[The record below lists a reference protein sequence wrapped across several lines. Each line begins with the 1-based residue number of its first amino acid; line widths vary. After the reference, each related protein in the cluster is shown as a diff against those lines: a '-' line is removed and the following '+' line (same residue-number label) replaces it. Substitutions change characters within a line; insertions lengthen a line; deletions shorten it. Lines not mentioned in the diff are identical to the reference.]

1 MKVSRTP
8 TTLAAGFLFLDAVL
22 LGYAGL
28 SWSRPLLTAVGAL
41 CGIGGFVVI
50 LVWRR
55 YRRTLSELEAARR
68 EMKSEVE
75 SIRGLLE
82 RRHLNN

>member
-1 MKVSRTP
+1 MKPSRTP

-28 SWSRPLLTAVGAL
+28 AWSRPLLTAVGAV
-41 CGIGGFVVI
+41 CGIGGVLVI